1 MKKTL
6 RLILGDQLNINHS
19 WYQTVD
25 DSVTYVLMEIRTE
38 TDYATHHI
46 QKIVGFFSAM
56 QNFAKELEAKNHNVI
71 YFHLND
77 DNNLQSFDKNIQ
89 QLIEKEGFTNFEYQL
104 PDEYRLD
111 ELLKHFC
118 KTLSISNSVTD
129 SEHFMSSREE
139 LGDFFEGKKT
149 FLMESFYHM
158 MRKKHNILMQ
168 GDKPLTGKWN
178 YDGENGKKDHA
189 QH

>member
-1 MKKTL
+1 MNKTL

-19 WYQTVD
+19 WFQNVD
-25 DSVTYVLMEIRTE
+25 DSVTYVMMENRSE

-56 QNFAKELEAKNHNVI
+56 QNFAKELKEQNHNVI

-77 DNNLQSFDKNIQ
+77 DNNFQSFDKNLK
-89 QLIEKEGFTNFEYQL
+89 QLIEKEGFTNFEYQF

-111 ELLKHFC
+111 ELLQDFC
-118 KTLSISNSVTD
+118 RTLTISTSVVD

-149 FLMESFYHM
+149 FLMESFYHY
-158 MRKKHNILMQ
+158 MRKKQ
-168 GDKPLTGKWN
+168 
-178 YDGENGKKDHA
+178 
-189 QH
+189 

>member
-1 MKKTL
+1 M
-6 RLILGDQLNINHS
+6 
-19 WYQTVD
+19 
-25 DSVTYVLMEIRTE
+25 MEIRSE

-56 QNFAKELEAKNHNVI
+56 QNFAKELKVNNHNVI

-111 ELLKHFC
+111 KLFQHFC
-118 KTLSISNSVTD
+118 KTHAISTSIVD
-129 SEHFMSSREE
+129 SEHFMSSRVE
-139 LGDFFEGKKT
+139 LGDFFEGKKI

-158 MRKKHNILMQ
+158 MRKKHNVLMQ

-178 YDGENGKKDHA
+178 YDGENRKKLPKDHKPTPP
-189 QH
+189 

>member
-1 MKKTL
+1 MVRKTKKMQKTL

-111 ELLKHFC
+111 
-118 KTLSISNSVTD
+118 
-129 SEHFMSSREE
+129 
-139 LGDFFEGKKT
+139 
-149 FLMESFYHM
+149 
-158 MRKKHNILMQ
+158 
-168 GDKPLTGKWN
+168 
-178 YDGENGKKDHA
+178 
-189 QH
+189 